1 MANNTHSTLPAAIV
15 AHWKR
20 ILLVILGLGTVTA
33 AIYYLGFVQLY
44 KSDYAHTLQGVNR
57 MTTSYNDL
65 LTARDA
71 AISSLGKEDGVFDS
85 AVEKYR
91 KQYESYLEADASVK
105 DNRALRDSSVRTA
118 YDALEKRNAT
128 FATFISGQ
136 LALLPLTQGVTI
148 GCTESTPSKLNT
160 SDLSKVVEV
169 YDAAF
174 GACANALKSLAK
186 SDDTVAAKRASD
198 NVAYFDAMRAHA
210 EAMQTAYIAGSRS
223 TFESEYN
230 ALLESLAQY
239 KTHIQVRDLLDIKKD
254 VIPSS
259 ELNALASVL
268 SQRQK

>member
-1 MANNTHSTLPAAIV
+1 MANNTHPTLPGAII

-20 ILLVILGLGTVTA
+20 ILLVILGLGA
-33 AIYYLGFVQLY
+33 IAGAIYYFGFVQLY
-44 KSDYAHTLQGVNR
+44 KSDYAHTLQGINR

-71 AISSLGKEDGVFDS
+71 AIGSLDKEDSVFGS

-91 KQYESYLEADASVK
+91 KQYESYVEADASIH
-105 DNRALRDSSVRTA
+105 DDRALRDPSVQTA
-118 YDALEKRNAT
+118 YDALQKRNASFST
-128 FATFISGQ
+128 FVSGQ
-136 LALLPLTQGVTI
+136 LALLPLAKGVTA
-148 GCTESTPSKLNT
+148 GCAAGAPSKLNT
-160 SDLSKVVEV
+160 SDLGKIVEV
-169 YDAAF
+169 YDAAL
-174 GACANALKSLAK
+174 GACTNAMKSLAK
-186 SDDTVAAKRASD
+186 SDDIVAAKRASD
-198 NVAYFDAMRAHA
+198 NVAYFDTMRAHA
-210 EAMQTAYIAGSRS
+210 VAMQAAYTAGARS

-259 ELNALASVL
+259 ELNTLASVL